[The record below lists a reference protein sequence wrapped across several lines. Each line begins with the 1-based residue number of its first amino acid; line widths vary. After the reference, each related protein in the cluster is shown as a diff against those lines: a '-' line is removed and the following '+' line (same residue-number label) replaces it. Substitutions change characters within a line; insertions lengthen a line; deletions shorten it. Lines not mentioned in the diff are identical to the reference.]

1 MSKIQILRTIESD
14 RSTYPYTELFINPV
28 HIVHYEAWD
37 EDPRVVKVKDIFKE
51 THYIKAVDF
60 HEVFT
65 IVKSRE

>member
-1 MSKIQILRTIESD
+1 MSKIQIIRTIENQN
-14 RSTYPYTELFINPV
+14 STYPYTDLFINPV
-28 HIVHYEAWD
+28 HIVHYEQWE

-65 IVKSRE
+65 IVKARE